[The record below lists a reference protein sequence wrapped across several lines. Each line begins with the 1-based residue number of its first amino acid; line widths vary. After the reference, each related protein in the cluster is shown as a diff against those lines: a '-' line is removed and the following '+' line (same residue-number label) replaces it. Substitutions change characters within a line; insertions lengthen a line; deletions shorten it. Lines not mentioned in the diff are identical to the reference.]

1 MRIIYAVAA
10 VLIYIVFM
18 AGAYKTS
25 PDSLCGNDAFWVSV
39 AIVAAGAMAGGD

>member
-1 MRIIYAVAA
+1 MRIIYA
-10 VLIYIVFM
+10 LIACFIFITLM

-25 PDSLCGNDAFWVSV
+25 PDSLCSNDAFWVAV